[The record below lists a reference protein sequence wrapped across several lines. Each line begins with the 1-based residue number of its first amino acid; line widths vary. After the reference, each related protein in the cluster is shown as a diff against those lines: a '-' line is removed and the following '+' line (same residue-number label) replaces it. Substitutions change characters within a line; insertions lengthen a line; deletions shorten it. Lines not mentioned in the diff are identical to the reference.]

1 MKGSRRNGLYVLKGS
16 VVLPGINTNVSSDKT
31 RLWHMRL
38 AHMSEKCL
46 KELSK
51 QGLLGTDQIS
61 ALEFCEKCVFGKATR
76 LKFIPGKQETENT
89 LDYIHS
95 DL

>member
-1 MKGSRRNGLYVLKGS
+1 MKGSKINGLYVLKGS
-16 VVLPGINTNVSSDKT
+16 VELPGIITNENSDKT

-38 AHMSEKCL
+38 AHMSEKGL

-51 QGLLGTDQIS
+51 QGLLGADQIL

-76 LKFIPGKQETENT
+76 QKFNPRK
-89 LDYIHS
+89 
-95 DL
+95 